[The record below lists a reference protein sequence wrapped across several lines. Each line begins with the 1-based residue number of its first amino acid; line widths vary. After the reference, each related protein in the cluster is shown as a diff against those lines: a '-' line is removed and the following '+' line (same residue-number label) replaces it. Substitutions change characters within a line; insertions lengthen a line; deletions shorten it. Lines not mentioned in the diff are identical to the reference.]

1 MVKKMDKEEKSKKD
15 KTEVNKEEKKEK
27 IGPQNQSPK
36 EKIIEKKGDV
46 KEIKKDFKKEAP
58 EEEHI
63 LEIVRIL
70 STDLNGKLNIKN
82 SLRKIKGVSFV
93 TSKIFCEKAHINPEK
108 ITGKLKDDEIKKL
121 EEVLKNPKK
130 FNIPNYILNLR
141 KNPYTGNDE
150 HFTGVELQMETR
162 KILGDMRKLGSYV
175 GMRHRYGL
183 PVRGQRTRSSF
194 RKSKSVGVSKKRP
207 TPGKK

>member
-1 MVKKMDKEEKSKKD
+1 MDKEEKSRKD
-15 KTEVNKEEKKEK
+15 KTEINKEEKKEK
-27 IGPQNQSPK
+27 ISPQNQDSK
-36 EKIIEKKGDV
+36 DKIIERERDV
-46 KEIKKDFKKEAP
+46 KEIKKDHKKEAP
-58 EEEHI
+58 EEEQI

-70 STDLNGKLNIKN
+70 STDLNGRLNIKN

-93 TSKIFCEKAHINPEK
+93 TSKIFCEKAKVDPKK
-108 ITGKLKDDEIKKL
+108 ITGKLDDDEIKKL

-130 FNIPNYILNLR
+130 FNIPDYILNLR
-141 KNPYTGNDE
+141 KNPYTGHDE

-175 GMRHRYGL
+175 GMRHRCNL

-194 RKSKSVGVSKKRP
+194 RKSKAVGVSKKRP
-207 TPGKK
+207 TPSKK